1 MRRFSLV
8 VFALLAVAGSAATS
22 ARAQS
27 GAPVS
32 TDAAPAAAPGAASC
46 SVVVLTLVGTNLAA
60 SEGGLS
66 AALTGTLANEA
77 AASSGC
83 AVLTQADINAMLEVE
98 ATRQGCSDGAD
109 SCLAELGAALG
120 ANRVIAGTLARVGT
134 ELTINARLMN
144 VTNAVVEQRT
154 EQVAADVDH
163 ARIAARNAARALFG
177 RSLLDVTAV
186 GPAAPE
192 AVPAPLPTG
201 PSALLLG
208 GAGVGAAGL
217 LIGVVGGVLVAGAE
231 GALTDPA
238 KINKQ
243 ADLEQGQLGLVVL
256 GVGAAVAV
264 VGGVLVTVALLP
276 E

>member
-1 MRRFSLV
+1 MRRSPLV
-8 VFALLAVAGSAATS
+8 VFIALLAVAGGAATP

-32 TDAAPAAAPGAASC
+32 GAAAAPAAASC

-177 RSLLDVTAV
+177 RPLLDVSAV
-186 GPAAPE
+186 VVAAPV
-192 AVPAPLPTG
+192 VPAPAPTG

-208 GAGVGAAGL
+208 GAGVGVAGL
-217 LIGVVGGVLVAGAE
+217 VIGVVGGVLVAGAE
-231 GALTDPA
+231 GALTDPE
-238 KINKQ
+238 KNNKQ